1 MSNKDTIELIKHWFS
16 MADYDI
22 KTAQSM
28 FDAKR
33 YPYALFMCHLSIE
46 KLLKAI
52 IVKQI
57 KEHAPYTHNLIEL
70 GKNTQINFKEE
81 QKILLADLKEFNLE
95 AHKNLLNTHRSTKE
109 RLDIYED
116 LYRKLPEFNSI
127 LDLACGLNP
136 FSLLFLKILN
146 FKYYAYDLEC
156 QELNLIK
163 EYFKT
168 IKNNFSEF
176 DFEVKEINLFEETPK
191 IKTDLAFIFKFFDLL
206 ETRNQYKLAEKI
218 ISEINSNHIIV
229 SFSTRTLSG
238 KLMNHP
244 NRKWFELM
252 LERLDLKFK
261 IFKYEN
267 EIFYFIEKY

>member
-95 AHKNLLNTHRSTKE
+95 AR
-109 RLDIYED
+109 Y
-116 LYRKLPEFNSI
+116 PEW
-127 LDLACGLNP
+127 
-136 FSLLFLKILN
+136 K
-146 FKYYAYDLEC
+146 K
-156 QELNLIK
+156 
-163 EYFKT
+163 
-168 IKNNFSEF
+168 
-176 DFEVKEINLFEETPK
+176 DF
-191 IKTDLAFIFKFFDLL
+191 
-206 ETRNQYKLAEKI
+206 YKKA
-218 ISEINSNHIIV
+218 
-229 SFSTRTLSG
+229 
-238 KLMNHP
+238 
-244 NRKWFELM
+244 NRK
-252 LERLDLKFK
+252 
-261 IFKYEN
+261 YT
-267 EIFYFIEKY
+267 EKYLIETKALFIWLKKYLKK